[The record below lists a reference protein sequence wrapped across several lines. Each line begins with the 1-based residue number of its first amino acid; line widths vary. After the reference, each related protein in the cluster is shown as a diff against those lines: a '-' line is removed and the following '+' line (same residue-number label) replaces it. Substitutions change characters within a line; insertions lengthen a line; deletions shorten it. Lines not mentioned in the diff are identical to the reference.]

1 MMMTFSRLHVEAT
14 LRSTVKRDYQKLN
27 QKDRKIEKLKN
38 KVRDMKDLINS
49 LMRDLLSLQMKK

>member
-1 MMMTFSRLHVEAT
+1 MMMTFSRLHVKAT

-49 LMRDLLSLQMKK
+49 LMRDLLALQMKK

>member
-1 MMMTFSRLHVEAT
+1 MMTFSRLHVEAT

-49 LMRDLLSLQMKK
+49 LMRDLLALQMKK

>member
-1 MMMTFSRLHVEAT
+1 MTFSRLHVEAT

-49 LMRDLLSLQMKK
+49 LMRDLLALQMKK

>member
-49 LMRDLLSLQMKK
+49 LMRDLLALQMKK